1 MKYNNEKTI
10 KSIRELLFLLESDAD
25 TLRGDRLDEGVRL
38 EASTEELEV
47 CYSTCELMEDYL
59 ERAKILIGKMLDER
73 EDMETEDEGE

>member
-10 KSIRELLFLLESDAD
+10 KRIRDLLYLMEIDVS
-25 TLRGDRLDEGVRL
+25 TLRSGREGVRL

-47 CYSTCELMEDYL
+47 CYRSCELMENYL

-73 EDMETEDEGE
+73 EDMEAEDEDE